1 MNERL
6 YPESL
11 IRMYFN
17 YIQANDIRPKS
28 FYEDFED
35 FVNEMQGYYQ
45 SKGRD
50 AVEINAHITKT
61 RGDKQ

>member
-1 MNERL
+1 MERL

-17 YIQANDIRPKS
+17 YIQANDIRPRS

-35 FVNEMQGYYQ
+35 FVNEMQGYYE

-50 AVEINAHITKT
+50 AAEIKAHITGM
-61 RGDKQ
+61 RGNKQ

>member
-1 MNERL
+1 MERL

-17 YIQANDIRPKS
+17 YIQMNDIRPKS

-50 AVEINAHITKT
+50 AVEIKAHITKK
-61 RGDKQ
+61 RGSDQ

>member
-1 MNERL
+1 MMERL

-35 FVNEMQGYYQ
+35 FVNEMQGYYH
-45 SKGRD
+45 SKGRE

-61 RGDKQ
+61 RGDEQ

>member
-1 MNERL
+1 MNARL
-6 YPESL
+6 YPDSL

-17 YIQANDIRPKS
+17 YIQANDIRPS
-28 FYEDFED
+28 YEDFDD
-35 FVNEMQGYYQ
+35 FIQEMQGYYQ

>member
-1 MNERL
+1 MERL

-17 YIQANDIRPKS
+17 YIQANDIRPS
-28 FYEDFED
+28 YEDFDD

-45 SKGRD
+45 SKGQD
-50 AVEINAHITKT
+50 AVEINAHIIKK
-61 RGDKQ
+61 RGNKQ

>member
-17 YIQANDIRPKS
+17 YIHANDIRPS
-28 FYEDFED
+28 YEDFDD
-35 FVNEMQGYYQ
+35 FIQEMQGYYQ

-61 RGDKQ
+61 RGDEQ

>member
-1 MNERL
+1 MMERL

-50 AVEINAHITKT
+50 AVEINAHITKK
-61 RGDKQ
+61 RGSDQ

>member
-17 YIQANDIRPKS
+17 YIQATDIRPS
-28 FYEDFED
+28 YEDFD
-35 FVNEMQGYYQ
+35 GFVNEMQGYYH

>member
-6 YPESL
+6 FPESL

-17 YIQANDIRPKS
+17 YIHGNDIRPS
-28 FYEDFED
+28 YEDFDD

-50 AVEINAHITKT
+50 AVEIKAHITKT
-61 RGDKQ
+61 RGNEQ

>member
-6 YPESL
+6 YPESV

-17 YIQANDIRPKS
+17 YIQANDRRPS
-28 FYEDFED
+28 YEDFD
-35 FVNEMQGYYQ
+35 GFVNERQGYYQ

>member
-17 YIQANDIRPKS
+17 YIQANDIRPS
-28 FYEDFED
+28 YEDFD
-35 FVNEMQGYYQ
+35 GFVNEMQGYYQ

-50 AVEINAHITKT
+50 AVEITAHITKK
-61 RGDKQ
+61 RGIDQ

>member
-50 AVEINAHITKT
+50 AVEINAHITKK
-61 RGDKQ
+61 RGSDQ

>member
-17 YIQANDIRPKS
+17 YIQANDIRPS
-28 FYEDFED
+28 YEDFDD
-35 FVNEMQGYYQ
+35 FIQEMQGYYQ
-45 SKGRD
+45 SKGRA
-50 AVEINAHITKT
+50 AVEIKAHITKT
-61 RGDKQ
+61 RGNEQ

>member
-1 MNERL
+1 MERL

-17 YIQANDIRPKS
+17 YIQMNDIRPKS

-50 AVEINAHITKT
+50 AVEINAHITWT
-61 RGDKQ
+61 RGSDQ

>member
-1 MNERL
+1 MERL

-17 YIQANDIRPKS
+17 YIQANDIRPS
-28 FYEDFED
+28 YEDFDD

-50 AVEINAHITKT
+50 AVEINAHIIKK
-61 RGDKQ
+61 RGNKQ

>member
-1 MNERL
+1 MMERL

-17 YIQANDIRPKS
+17 YIQMNDIRPKS

-50 AVEINAHITKT
+50 AVEIKAHITKT
-61 RGDKQ
+61 RGNDQ

>member
-17 YIQANDIRPKS
+17 YIQANDIRPS
-28 FYEDFED
+28 YEDFD
-35 FVNEMQGYYQ
+35 GFVNEMQGYYQ

>member
-1 MNERL
+1 MERL

-17 YIQANDIRPKS
+17 YIQANDTRPRS

-35 FVNEMQGYYQ
+35 FVNEMQDYYE
-45 SKGRD
+45 SNGRD
-50 AVEINAHITKT
+50 AVEIKAHITKT
-61 RGDKQ
+61 RGDKR